1 MIGQHKR
8 DINIIP
14 YQSEWVEL
22 FKQDA
27 NILRQTLGE
36 DALGVEHIGSTSVP
50 DLAAKPVIDIMV
62 AIESLPYAVKHI
74 PELDAR
80 GYLYRSHDTVPE
92 RMFFAKEP
100 IPEFRTHH
108 LNLTELG
115 SGFWVNQ
122 IAFRDYLRVHEDI
135 AEAYVN
141 LKLHLAEEYERT
153 QVLDIDG
160 KTAFVNRVLKLA
172 KIETD

>member
-1 MIGQHKR
+1 
-8 DINIIP
+8 
-14 YQSEWVEL
+14 
-22 FKQDA
+22 
-27 NILRQTLGE
+27 
-36 DALGVEHIGSTSVP
+36 
-50 DLAAKPVIDIMV
+50 MV
-62 AIESLPYAVKHI
+62 AIESLPHAVKHI
-74 PELDAR
+74 PELEAC
-80 GYLYRSHDTVPE
+80 GYLYRPHDTIPE

-141 LKLHLAEEYERT
+141 LKLYLAEKYART

-160 KTAFVNRVLKLA
+160 KTAFVSQVLKLA
-172 KIETD
+172 KKENE

>member
-1 MIGQHKR
+1 
-8 DINIIP
+8 
-14 YQSEWVEL
+14 
-22 FKQDA
+22 
-27 NILRQTLGE
+27 
-36 DALGVEHIGSTSVP
+36 
-50 DLAAKPVIDIMV
+50 
-62 AIESLPYAVKHI
+62 
-74 PELDAR
+74 
-80 GYLYRSHDTVPE
+80 
-92 RMFFAKEP
+92 MFFAKEP

-141 LKLHLAEEYERT
+141 LKLYLAEKYART

-160 KTAFVNRVLKLA
+160 KTEFVSQVLKLA
-172 KIETD
+172 KKENE

>member
-1 MIGQHKR
+1 
-8 DINIIP
+8 
-14 YQSEWVEL
+14 
-22 FKQDA
+22 
-27 NILRQTLGE
+27 LRQIQGE
-36 DALGVEHIGSTSVP
+36 DSLGVEHIGSTSVP
-50 DLAAKPVIDIMV
+50 GLAAKPVIDIMV
-62 AIESLPYAVKHI
+62 AIESLQHAAKHI
-74 PELDAR
+74 PELEER

-100 IPEFRTHH
+100 IPEFRTHQ

-135 AEAYVN
+135 AEEYVN
-141 LKLHLAEEYERT
+141 LKLYLAEEYERT

-160 KTAFVNRVLKLA
+160 KTAFVRRVLKLA
-172 KIETD
+172 KKENE